1 MDQPYDFGPAKGN
14 GIVYITP
21 VSTELLP
28 EEVRAQMPDL
38 AVIYSVNRPD
48 GERLALVRDREMAFS
63 LARQHDFAPVSA
75 H

>member
-1 MDQPYDFGPAKGN
+1 MDHPYEFGPAEGK

-28 EEVRAQMPDL
+28 ADIRAQMPDL
-38 AVIYSVNRPD
+38 TVIYSDNRPD
-48 GERLALVRDREMAFS
+48 GERLALVRDREMAFT